1 MRDQKDEERFVL
13 KFLVLLRQNGLLPPK
28 PKLKQIRYCP
38 SWIKDVSI
46 VLTLY
51 DTTVTTEKFD
61 LKKDML
67 AVQLYF
73 AVPTRFAVLRLQ
85 KFSDNSLV

>member
-1 MRDQKDEERFVL
+1 MPQSKAETNTVL
-13 KFLVLLRQNGLLPPK
+13 
-28 PKLKQIRYCP
+28 PKLD
-38 SWIKDVSI
+38 KDVSI

-67 AVQLYF
+67 AVRLYF